1 MSLEI
6 IKELRKLEDQGYVS
20 SSEYKNLILFNYS
33 DKCTFDRHWNKY
45 TLEARG
51 TIYNKD
57 TGEVVARAL
66 PKFFNY
72 GEMGITD
79 ETLPK
84 TKFVATVKWDG
95 SCGIVR
101 KDEEGFKVSTRGSFY
116 SEQAVEATK
125 MANESPYKEAFEEML
140 QYGTPLVEIIYPSNR
155 IVVNYGDER
164 KLVVL
169 AIRRLD
175 GTYLPI
181 KQSEDISHAHGVE
194 HTMIID
200 NVSLEELLRLQKI
213 INWQEEGWVLVY
225 ENGYRLKIKGI
236 DYLRIAK
243 IKSSLS
249 PLSVWEAME
258 AGKAEEYLASMP
270 DEIHDEAKAIYN
282 NLTAQYATL
291 FEKVTLLATQLGL
304 GPKMTD
310 NVKEDAIKIQKE
322 APKWAVNMMFA
333 FMRCRW
339 DTLKELVLKEIRP
352 DANKYVDLK
361 KYL

>member
-1 MSLEI
+1 MSLET
-6 IKELRKLEDQGYVS
+6 IKELRKLEEQGYVT

-33 DKCTFDRHWNKY
+33 DKCTFERYWTKY

-57 TGEVVARAL
+57 TGEIVARGFN
-66 PKFFNY
+66 KFFNY
-72 GEMGITD
+72 SEMGITED
-79 ETLPK
+79 LLPK
-84 TKFVATVKWDG
+84 EKFVATIKHDG
-95 SCGIVR
+95 SLGIVR
-101 KDEEGFKVSTRGSFY
+101 KDDEGFKVSTRGSFY
-116 SEQAVEATK
+116 SDQAVEATK

-140 QYGTPLVEIIYPSNR
+140 QHGTPLVEIIYPSNR
-155 IVVNYGDER
+155 IVVDYKDER

-175 GTYLPI
+175 GTYVPI
-181 KQSEDISHAHGVE
+181 KQSEEIAHAHGVE

-200 NVSLEELLRLQKI
+200 NVSLEELLRLQKV

-225 ENGYRLKIKGI
+225 ENGYRLKIKGN
-236 DYLRIAK
+236 DYMRIAK
-243 IKSSLS
+243 VKSSLS
-249 PLSVWEAME
+249 PLSVWEAMV
-258 AGKAEEYLASMP
+258 AGKAEEYLASLP

-291 FEKVTLLATQLGL
+291 FERVTLMATQLGL
-304 GPKMTD
+304 GPKMID
-310 NVKEDAIKIQKE
+310 NLKEDAIKIQKE
-322 APKWAVNMMFA
+322 SPKWAVSMMFA

-352 DANKYVDLK
+352 DSNKYVDLK

>member
-6 IKELRKLEDQGYVS
+6 IKELRKLEEQGYVT
-20 SSEYKNLILFNYS
+20 SSEYKSLILFNYS
-33 DKCTFDRHWNKY
+33 PKTTFEKYWTKY

-57 TGEVVARAL
+57 TGEIVARAFD
-66 PKFFNY
+66 KFFNY
-72 GEMGITD
+72 SEMGITED
-79 ETLPK
+79 LLPK
-84 TKFVATVKWDG
+84 EKFVATIKHDG
-95 SCGIVR
+95 SLGVVFPH
-101 KDEEGFKVSTRGSFY
+101 EEGFKVSTRGSFY

-140 QYGTPLVEIIYPSNR
+140 QHGTPLVEIIFPSNR
-155 IVVNYGDER
+155 IVINYGDER

-175 GTYLPI
+175 GTYVPI
-181 KQSEDISHAHGVE
+181 RQSEEIAHAHGVE

-310 NVKEDAIKIQKE
+310 SVKEDAIKIQKE
-322 APKWAVNMMFA
+322 APKWAVHMMFA

>member
-6 IKELRKLEDQGYVS
+6 IKELRKLEEQGYVT
-20 SSEYKNLILFNYS
+20 SSEYKSLILFNYS
-33 DKCTFDRHWNKY
+33 DKCTFDKYWNKY

-57 TGEVVARAL
+57 TGEIVARGFE
-66 PKFFNY
+66 KFFNLF
-72 GEMGITD
+72 EMGITED
-79 ETLPK
+79 LLPK
-84 TKFVATVKWDG
+84 EKFVATIKHDG
-95 SCGIVR
+95 SLGLIR

-175 GTYLPI
+175 GTYVPI
-181 KQSEDISHAHGVE
+181 RQSEEIAHAHGVE

-322 APKWAVNMMFA
+322 SPKWALHMMFA